1 MICSITFENGSQR
14 TTCATFLP
22 EICTDPRIGTVM
34 SKNLMLHRTKCDID
48 LKIQNESGKPGVTIR
63 CLGMTMKDIVVDLD
77 LGSPEEDA
85 LLSATLDAFVIEQ
98 LERDAD
104 EGPEMMVRT
113 AFRPTGEMCKEIVFQ
128 SQKWAEAFQSYW
140 ESQKMQVSAA

>member
-1 MICSITFENGSQR
+1 
-14 TTCATFLP
+14 
-22 EICTDPRIGTVM
+22 M

-48 LKIQNESGKPGVTIR
+48 LKIQNESGKPDVTIR

-128 SQKWAEAFQSYW
+128 PEMGRSFPILLGKPENAGLRRLSVQFASRMA
-140 ESQKMQVSAA
+140 